1 MSAPLNVSKPLLVLD
16 VLGSLLMLWG
26 LIEHFGWYTLMPEAW
41 RFPFY
46 PAVLLVTGLLLITPY
61 QFAVVL
67 AALRQR
73 GRNPHRS

>member
-1 MSAPLNVSKPLLVLD
+1 MSAPLHVSKPLLVLD

-26 LIEHFGWYTLMPEAW
+26 LIEHFGWLTLMPAAW
-41 RFPFY
+41 HFPFY
-46 PAVLLVTGLLLITPY
+46 PAVLLVTGLLLIMPY

-73 GRNPHRS
+73 TRQTHRS